1 MSTVAVIAHAGKSIG
16 GGLPELRRTLARNGV
31 GDPLWV
37 EVPKS
42 RKAPKQVKRLLA
54 QGADQFFIW
63 GGDGMVQRCI
73 DALEG
78 AEATV
83 AIVPSGTANLLAT
96 NLGIPKDIDG
106 AVAIG
111 LHGRLRRIDVAAMNG
126 ERFAVMAGV
135 GFDADMIA
143 GADGRL
149 KERLGR
155 AAYLWTGTKSFRA
168 EPFTAKIR
176 VDGNPWF
183 SGTASCILAG
193 NVGALFGGVHVFT
206 DAEPDDG
213 LLDLAVITAEGV
225 AQWWGTVGRTIT
237 GGLEASP
244 HCRVTRGHKVKVKLD
259 RKVLYEIDGGART
272 KVKAYRLAIDPG
284 AIAIRVPEATTN
296 GGGRHEQH
304 SGTR

>member
-1 MSTVAVIAHAGKSIG
+1 
-16 GGLPELRRTLARNGV
+16 
-31 GDPLWV
+31 
-37 EVPKS
+37 
-42 RKAPKQVKRLLA
+42 
-54 QGADQFFIW
+54 
-63 GGDGMVQRCI
+63 
-73 DALEG
+73 
-78 AEATV
+78 
-83 AIVPSGTANLLAT
+83 
-96 NLGIPKDIDG
+96 
-106 AVAIG
+106 
-111 LHGRLRRIDVAAMNG
+111 MNG

-168 EPFTAKIR
+168 EPFSAKIR
-176 VDGNPWF
+176 VDGSPWF

-225 AQWWGTVGRTIT
+225 AQWWGTVGRTIA
-237 GGLEASP
+237 GDLEGSP
-244 HCRVTRGHKVKVKLD
+244 HCRVTRGRRFKVKLD
-259 RKVLYEIDGGART
+259 RKVLYEVDGGART

-284 AIAIRVPEATTN
+284 AIAIRVPDVTTN
-296 GGGRHEQH
+296 GGA
-304 SGTR
+304 TT